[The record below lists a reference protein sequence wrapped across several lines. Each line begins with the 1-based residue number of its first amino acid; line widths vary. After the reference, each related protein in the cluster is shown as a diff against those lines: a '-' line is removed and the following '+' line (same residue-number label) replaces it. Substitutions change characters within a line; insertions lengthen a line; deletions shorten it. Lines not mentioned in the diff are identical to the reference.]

1 MSGSTPIDAPWE
13 TVTLRKPA
21 TGSLRSACSRIVSG
35 AIEALLSFLG
45 LTPSWS
51 TLELSRL
58 GLEQGPPT
66 LLMTLVPESLGGTLL
81 EELLYTNDLK

>member
-13 TVTLRKPA
+13 TVTLRKPT
-21 TGSLRSACSRIVSG
+21 TGSLRSACSRIASG

-58 GLEQGPPT
+58 GLEQ
-66 LLMTLVPESLGGTLL
+66 VHQRFS
-81 EELLYTNDLK
+81 